1 MITYN
6 VINTYLSIFCNEL
19 SMNIESQEMDKTGDV
34 SNKFHTFHTRD
45 VESRLLLV
53 LVIVWYVRLKLSGIK
68 CH

>member
-6 VINTYLSIFCNEL
+6 EINMYLSISCNEL
-19 SMNIESQEMDKTGDV
+19 NMNIESQEMDKTGDV
-34 SNKFHTFHTRD
+34 SNKFHTFHSRD

-53 LVIVWYVRLKLSGIK
+53 LVVVWYVRLKLSGIK

>member
-6 VINTYLSIFCNEL
+6 VINTYLSIFCNVF
-19 SMNIESQEMDKTGDV
+19 SMNIGSQEMDETGDV
-34 SNKFHTFHTRD
+34 SNKFHTFHSRD

-53 LVIVWYVRLKLSGIK
+53 LVVVWYVRLKLSGIK